1 MSGKIWKFDILIDD
15 SFVNFNPNSVEI
27 TPDTNDFLVSLVNG
41 FEEGHWM
48 KKNFQNFIYNNIA
61 ETALKAEER
70 IKIVDD
76 SYSCLVESAKHL
88 RLIDKDGV
96 DEETKKKDKGRG
108 SEIAE
113 IVLYGIMK
121 HHFNA
126 IPAIPKIYYKQNDKM
141 NALGDDS
148 VHIVLTKDGD
158 FQIWLGEAKFYN
170 DLEDKRFGEPLD
182 SIAQMLDP
190 AIIRKEI
197 GILTGLNEL
206 DVVLRDNLEMLEKV
220 KSVLKNFTSIDE
232 IKERLHVPILLLH
245 ECEITNCATRLSE
258 EYKKKIIAYH
268 YDRAINYFK
277 KQIIKFK
284 DYVDYDKINFH
295 LILFPVPKKSEIVEW
310 FISRAK
316 TLREDA
322 Q

>member
-182 SIAQMLDP
+182 SIAQMLNP

-295 LILFPVPKKSEIVEW
+295 LILS
-310 FISRAK
+310 
-316 TLREDA
+316 
-322 Q
+322 